1 MLMFPRLRSL
11 CRAGAARHAPAVRL
25 ASLRACVGALA
36 LLSPAATAG
45 CDDPED
51 AETESLEPQP
61 GDPAFERD
69 PALDVENISR
79 PDEQRSHNMGR
90 NCMECHQAYGPGLGQ
105 FQAAGTIYGPDGTT
119 LRNPI
124 VELRTA
130 PDGGGDVVLRIE
142 GDALGNFFTTQALP
156 LPEERLFPWVTSTDG
171 TLVAGMPRP
180 TASGACNHCHAGG
193 FRVTV
198 APPE

>member
-1 MLMFPRLRSL
+1 MLTFPMLQSPRLV
-11 CRAGAARHAPAVRL
+11 GAAGRAPVRRL
-25 ASLRACVGALA
+25 AWLRACVGALA
-36 LLSPAATAG
+36 LLTPLALAG
-45 CDDPED
+45 CDDAED
-51 AETESLEPQP
+51 AELELLEPQP

-105 FQAAGTIYGPDGTT
+105 FQAAGTIYGPDGAT

-130 PDGGGDVVLRIE
+130 ADGGGDVVLRIE
-142 GDALGNFFTTQALP
+142 GDALGNFFTTQTLP
-156 LPEERLFPWVTSTDG
+156 LPEERLFPWVTSADG